1 MPELSQPCSMR
12 LENDFAVNYFEANA
26 KPGFRFNGWYSNGS
40 LVSETPEYSYD
51 MFVSYELTAGFEPD
65 SMMRTVTDLQIPRT
79 PFILRVTRC
88 SLKPFPPNIFRM
100 PILTATEELPLRMR
114 SSPSGSRVA
123 PPAVETEA
131 GFCVRLKIIHG
142 EIILKPHGAVH
153 ITAGLCFK
161 VNIELSVPLAVVV
174 PANFGKFVAGRVK
187 LKQLLAVRKI
197 ENAGNIVAGNIQ
209 PFQCFAAG
217 RINFGKAAVI
227 GGNVH
232 KVGI

>member
-1 MPELSQPCSMR
+1 MNGVLGIRKSVTVHIIEHR
-12 LENDFAVNYFEANA
+12 F
-26 KPGFRFNGWYSNGS
+26 KPGGQFIGNEHIITIFGRFGN
-40 LVSETPEYSYD
+40 ET
-51 MFVSYELTAGFEPD
+51 A
-65 SMMRTVTDLQIPRT
+65 
-79 PFILRVTRC
+79 
-88 SLKPFPPNIFRM
+88 
-100 PILTATEELPLRMR
+100 
-114 SSPSGSRVA
+114 VA
-123 PPAVETEA
+123 VPAVETEA

-161 VNIELSVPLAVVV
+161 VNIELPVPLAVVV

-187 LKQLLAVRKI
+187 LKQLFAVRKI

-217 RINFGKAAVI
+217 RIDFGKAAVI